1 MSLFTSN
8 KVQILCLAGLLS
20 VSVYAEDIKVNEA
33 ELISYAAQK
42 HRVDFKAQTD
52 KSKND
57 IANEFV
63 QNAKLGDTLLSG
75 SIKEDPDFRVASRQ
89 IAIDIW
95 AQKFML
101 NAQISEETLQELYK
115 KYNPKMAPS
124 YKLRN
129 ILVKN
134 ESDAD
139 KLMKSLAGTKG
150 KEKQLEKFKQ
160 LVQSDSEDFVS
171 RNNAG
176 DLGWVEVSKMD
187 PSIQAALKDKK
198 NGDIVKAAV
207 AKIGIQVL
215 LIEEVKEQRL
225 ATFEEAKPTL
235 TQLAKQELLNIEI
248 KKILDSK

>member
-1 MSLFTSN
+1 MTLFKSN
-8 KVQILCLAGLLS
+8 KVLIFYLVGIINLAM
-20 VSVYAEDIKVNEA
+20 YAEDIKVNEA
-33 ELISYAAQK
+33 ELISYAVQK

-52 KSKND
+52 KSKSD

-63 QNAKLGDTLLSG
+63 RNAKLGEFLLNG
-75 SIKEDPDFRVASRQ
+75 NIKEDPDFRVASRQ

-101 NAQISEETLQELYK
+101 NAQASDEALQELYK
-115 KYNPKMAPS
+115 KHNPKMASS

-129 ILVKN
+129 ILVKSD
-134 ESDAD
+134 SDAD
-139 KLMKSLAGTKG
+139 KLIKSLAGIKG

-176 DLGWVEVSKMD
+176 DLGWVEVGKMD
-187 PSIQAALKDKK
+187 PSIQAVLKDKK
-198 NGDIVKAAV
+198 SGDIVKAAV
-207 AKIGIQVL
+207 AKIGTQVL
-215 LIEEVKEQRL
+215 LIEELKEQRL

-235 TQLAKQELLNIEI
+235 TQLAKQELLNTEI